1 MSRKSRLTR
10 ERSEPMSPV
19 PDGTMEYL
27 ESLEAVAGGSEE
39 ETRTM
44 RVVLFDEDGPHDMG
58 SLGVGEVHSVVG
70 QAVGKVPQGWQ
81 HVDTESDEH
90 EEFQQALDEEGVDPE
105 DDGLDETGWD
115 GVSGNPG
122 VFHGPDAAHELS
134 QEETDAIYD
143 RVDDEEEFRAGLALL
158 VPPMETPPTS
168 PIVVPEP
175 TPRMAQERL
184 EMRIRLVSTSNPKRP
199 GTTAWASW
207 EHYVDGMTVSAYLAS
222 HDRRRAR
229 RDLQWDVEHGFV
241 RLETQAEW
249 VASGESQT

>member
-10 ERSEPMSPV
+10 ERSDPMSPV

-27 ESLEAVAGGSEE
+27 ESLEALSTDVG
-39 ETRTM
+39 ETPTM

-70 QAVGKVPQGWQ
+70 QAVGEVPQGWQ
-81 HVDTESDEH
+81 HADTESDEH
-90 EEFQQALDEEGVDPE
+90 EEFQQALDEEGVDTEDLDPE
-105 DDGLDETGWD
+105 PSMEDEFEQDLADEDRLQEAMET
-115 GVSGNPG
+115 PRE
-122 VFHGPDAAHELS
+122 GP
-134 QEETDAIYD
+134 
-143 RVDDEEEFRAGLALL
+143 DEEEFRAGMATL
-158 VPPMETPPTS
+158 VSPVETPATS
-168 PIVVPEP
+168 PIVHEP

-184 EMRIRLVSTSNPKRP
+184 EMRIRLVSTGNPKRP

-207 EHYVDGMTVSAYLAS
+207 KHYVDGMTVSAYLAS